1 MPANE
6 ILAILMFVSFIA
18 LVFTG
23 FPVAWILGGLAVL
36 FSAFAVV
43 LKVDFALPIAMDW
56 AYTSLTVDRIW
67 NVMENWV
74 MVALPM
80 FILMGLL
87 LDRSGIAKQ
96 LMTSFARLFGG
107 IRGGLAVTIALIGL
121 SAWQRAP
128 ASSAHPSCCSSL
140 LGLPVM
146 LAARLREVARC
157 GHGVLPSVRSG
168 SSFRRASC
176 SCSWRIACP

>member
-6 ILAILMFVSFIA
+6 ILAIMMFVSFIA

-23 FPVAWILGGLAVL
+23 FPAAWILGGLAVL

-43 LKVDFALPIAMDW
+43 LQVDFALPIGMDW
-56 AYTSLTVDRIW
+56 NYTSLTVDRIW

-80 FILMGLL
+80 FIFMGLL
-87 LDRSGIAKQ
+87 LDRSGIANQ
-96 LMTSFARLFGG
+96 LMTSFARLFGS
-107 IRGGLAVTIALIGL
+107 IRGGLAVTVALIGIL
-121 SAWQRAP
+121 LAATTGIIG
-128 ASSAHPSCCSSL
+128 ASVVLLAL

-146 LAARLREVARC
+146 LK
-157 GHGVLPSVRSG
+157 
-168 SSFRRASC
+168 
-176 SCSWRIACP
+176 